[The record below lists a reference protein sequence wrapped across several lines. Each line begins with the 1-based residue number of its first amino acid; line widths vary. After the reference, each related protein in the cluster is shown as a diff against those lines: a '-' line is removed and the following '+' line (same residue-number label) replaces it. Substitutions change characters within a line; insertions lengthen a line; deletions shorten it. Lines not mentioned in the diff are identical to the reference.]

1 MKTPFFLAN
10 ELAAFLLPLLA
21 ITFALAVESRW
32 RRKILFGGQLAAL
45 FCALMGWMLGL
56 MHGAN
61 QTLFDTG
68 FLSWRLDVLTSS
80 IVLGITFIAA
90 VVFAFS
96 ERYLG
101 GDPSRDKFLCML
113 SLLAPCAACLVLTDN
128 LILAFACWH
137 LLSIGLLQIMLL
149 NADSS
154 RSPQTVFKYHLFSDV
169 LFLLALVLVASNTQD
184 IGFSHMQA
192 VLPSLNNSL
201 RVFGLAIPV
210 SVGAFA
216 SILLVLS
223 FSIKSAIFPFNGW
236 LLATLNAPT
245 PLSGLL
251 HAGVVNVSAVMA
263 WRLAPLLQEH
273 PTVLLAW
280 GLLAALSALVG
291 TLCMSAQP
299 DVKKKLVYST
309 VGQMGFMALQCA
321 SGAIGA
327 ALFHLLAHGLFKCY
341 MFLQSGSAV
350 AEGLDKRKFGS
361 IQVDAVHS
369 ASSIWSKI
377 FVMALGAAASIGLYV
392 LCVNNG
398 FTGISAAIT
407 ACALFCGMP
416 ALERIDFKS
425 LSLFWIAVMGIVL
438 GGGLLSSTFEHLVQV
453 GASANQWLLP
463 LVLALFA
470 LISIALQIGRN
481 SSLAKALYVHSL
493 SGFYVDEISSGHSIA
508 IATRQ

>member
-1 MKTPFFLAN
+1 
-10 ELAAFLLPLLA
+10 
-21 ITFALAVESRW
+21 
-32 RRKILFGGQLAAL
+32 
-45 FCALMGWMLGL
+45 
-56 MHGAN
+56 
-61 QTLFDTG
+61 
-68 FLSWRLDVLTSS
+68 
-80 IVLGITFIAA
+80 
-90 VVFAFS
+90 
-96 ERYLG
+96 
-101 GDPSRDKFLCML
+101 
-113 SLLAPCAACLVLTDN
+113 
-128 LILAFACWH
+128 
-137 LLSIGLLQIMLL
+137 
-149 NADSS
+149 
-154 RSPQTVFKYHLFSDV
+154 
-169 LFLLALVLVASNTQD
+169 
-184 IGFSHMQA
+184 
-192 VLPSLNNSL
+192 
-201 RVFGLAIPV
+201 
-210 SVGAFA
+210 
-216 SILLVLS
+216 
-223 FSIKSAIFPFNGW
+223 
-236 LLATLNAPT
+236 
-245 PLSGLL
+245 
-251 HAGVVNVSAVMA
+251 MA

-273 PTVLLAW
+273 PTVLIAW
-280 GLLAALSALVG
+280 GLLAALSALLG
-291 TLCMSAQP
+291 TLCMSAQA

-350 AEGLDKRKFGS
+350 AEGLDKRKFS
-361 IQVDAVHS
+361 YVQVDAVHS
-369 ASSIWSKI
+369 ASSLWSKI
-377 FVMALGAAASIGLYV
+377 FVVALGAAASIGLYV